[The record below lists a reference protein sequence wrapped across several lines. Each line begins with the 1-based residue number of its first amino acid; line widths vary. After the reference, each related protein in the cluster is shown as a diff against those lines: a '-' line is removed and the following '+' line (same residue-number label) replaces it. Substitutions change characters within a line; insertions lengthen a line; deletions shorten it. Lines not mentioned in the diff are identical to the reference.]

1 VDESTARET
10 IRPVLASLE
19 EAWRLGDS
27 AGWAAACAPDVDF
40 INLLG
45 MHANG
50 REAVIAMHEPIFK
63 GPYLNSTV
71 AFTPE
76 RVRVLSDDAVLAI
89 APIEL
94 EIPSGP
100 VAGTVSAIATMLFV
114 RSEGDWFLASFQNT
128 KCAATE
134 ANHTAIMLE
143 AQAQK

>member
-10 IRPVLASLE
+10 IRPVLAELE

-27 AGWAAACAPDVDF
+27 AGWSAACTPDVHF
-40 INLLG
+40 VNLLG

-50 REAVIAMHEPIFK
+50 RDAVTSMHERIFK
-63 GPYLNSTV
+63 GPYLGSTV

-76 RVRVLSDDAVLAI
+76 HVRVLSDDAVLAI
-89 APIEL
+89 APNEVRV
-94 EIPSGP
+94 PSGP

-114 RSEGDWFLASFQNT
+114 RSEGDWYLASFHNT
-128 KCAATE
+128 KRAATE

-143 AQAQK
+143 AHAQK